1 MLVFLCLTFH
11 SIMSNYKENLFA
23 WDSKG
28 SDRYCEKM
36 QFNSINVG
44 ASTVFSDKSIE
55 MNKTCV

>member
-1 MLVFLCLTFH
+1 MFGISL
-11 SIMSNYKENLFA
+11 SIMSSYKENLFT

-28 SDRYCEKM
+28 SDRYCEKKM

-44 ASTVFSDKSIE
+44 ASTVFSDKRIE